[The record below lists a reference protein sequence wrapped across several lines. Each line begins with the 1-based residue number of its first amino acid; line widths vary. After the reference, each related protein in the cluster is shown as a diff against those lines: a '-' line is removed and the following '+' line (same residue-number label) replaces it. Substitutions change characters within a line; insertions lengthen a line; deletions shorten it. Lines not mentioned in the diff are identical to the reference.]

1 MQIGIFGDSY
11 STVNQ
16 RFVNKRP
23 DGKCW
28 AQLLSDQY
36 SVKNYSVSGTG
47 LYYSYRE
54 FLKHQHN
61 FDCIIFTAS
70 LNQRLYLENL
80 PIKDPT
86 SKHINLE
93 LLTDR
98 NQAHEWLNYVK
109 TTDDSVNW
117 DDVFDSVQGYFRY
130 VYNDDQNTTAER
142 LLLQDI
148 QTKNR
153 VLLMPCFESTL
164 NAHREIFKNFKISLS
179 NITFLEDA
187 RCNLTQQKIRKIRK
201 QLGDKVEDTRHCHL
215 TDENNIMM
223 YNKIVNWI
231 ENNEF
236 SLQQLDILNPQ
247 DLDLERYLK

>member
-1 MQIGIFGDSY
+1 MQIAIFGDSY

-28 AQLLSDQY
+28 AQLLSDRY
-36 SVKNYSVSGTG
+36 LVKNYSANGTG

-61 FDCIIFTAS
+61 FDCVIFAAS

-80 PIKDPT
+80 PSKDPT
-86 SKHINLE
+86 AKHINLE
-93 LLTDR
+93 LLIDR
-98 NQAHEWLNYVK
+98 NQAQEWLQYIK

-117 DDVFDSVQGYFRY
+117 DNVFDFVQGYFRY
-130 VYNDDQNTTAER
+130 VYNDDQNTIVER

-148 QTKNR
+148 QEKNR

-164 NAHREIFKNFKISLS
+164 NAHREIFKNFEISLS
-179 NITFLEDA
+179 NITFSEDA
-187 RCNLTQQKIRKIRK
+187 CCNLTQQKIKKIRK
-201 QLGDKVEDTRHCHL
+201 QLGDNVEDTRHCHL
-215 TDENNIMM
+215 TDENNTMM

-231 ENNEF
+231 ENNKF
-236 SLQQLDILNPQ
+236 SLQKSDILEPQ
-247 DLDLERYLK
+247 HQDLERYLK